1 MFCRSLRE
9 AVDSLNEEL
18 ISLCEIRGE
27 LSPEDNAKVEARI
40 AELEKKVS
48 MTEMLV
54 SSRTSMN

>member
-9 AVDSLNEEL
+9 AVDNLNEEL

-40 AELEKKVS
+40 VELEKKVS